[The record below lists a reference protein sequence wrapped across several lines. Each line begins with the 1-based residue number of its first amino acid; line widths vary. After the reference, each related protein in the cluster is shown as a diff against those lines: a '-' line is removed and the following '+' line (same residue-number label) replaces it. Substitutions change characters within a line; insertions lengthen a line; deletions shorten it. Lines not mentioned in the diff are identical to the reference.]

1 MIVGQYLEIGKV
13 FLKNYKVK
21 KVDIKN
27 LPKLHSPGLTKIIIL
42 MKLAASGIKNLPNPH
57 FNFCVVEITEFF
69 SQMHHAHVCPKA
81 TLIKNIVKSTYTKKS

>member
-27 LPKLHSPGLTKIIIL
+27 LPKLHSSTSKYLSN
-42 MKLAASGIKNLPNPH
+42 KL
-57 FNFCVVEITEFF
+57 
-69 SQMHHAHVCPKA
+69 
-81 TLIKNIVKSTYTKKS
+81 